1 MKRCI
6 ASAGDWLLPSL
17 SALFVATSGI
27 AALHGADPR
36 GTASNLFAGTYQ
48 RAYEGRFEDALPFR
62 NAAQHAWTT
71 ARMALLGEVSSG
83 ALMSDSG
90 WLFTLEEFVTPPDAP
105 DFTAE
110 LEATQASLA
119 AQGIRLIPLIVP
131 DKARVLQAEHSFARS
146 AALVARYDDALDA
159 ISKLGLPR
167 IDARTALAPLG
178 NDAFFRTDTH
188 WTPYGAQAVAAALAP
203 QIAAL
208 GLDPTAFETEQTQ
221 IIPHIG
227 DLMRYLPLLD
237 PDAAGFAPEPLPR
250 YTTVAAGGDLLGG
263 GLFGDAPVLASLIG
277 TSFSANPNWHFDGW
291 LKQETGIDLINRA
304 DEGQGPFAPMR
315 AYLADQTAQSDTSAG
330 LVIWEI
336 PERYTTL
343 GELVQRGYKTMRPA

>member
-1 MKRCI
+1 MSTLAKWTGPALIGAI
-6 ASAGDWLLPSL
+6 ALVGAWSAASTNWRLDTAFADGATQE
-17 SALFVATSGI
+17 ALQDRFDDALVIRDGAI
-27 AALHGADPR
+27 AAWGSAIWTLFGQTSDGAVP
-36 GTASNLFAGTYQ
+36 GKN
-48 RAYEGRFEDALPFR
+48 
-62 NAAQHAWTT
+62 
-71 ARMALLGEVSSG
+71 
-83 ALMSDSG
+83 G
-90 WLFTLEEFVTPPDAP
+90 WLFTDEEYLAAPGFDARLGASVTAIADAQ
-105 DFTAE
+105 TA
-110 LEATQASLA
+110 LA
-119 AQGIRLIPLIVP
+119 AQGMTLVIALIP
-131 DKARVLQAEHSFARS
+131 DKARIYDDQLTRPRAPQIT
-146 AALVARYDDALDA
+146 ARYGALLDGLAAHGIEALDLRPA
-159 ISKLGLPR
+159 LR
-167 IDARTALAPLG
+167 DARAQG
-178 NDAFFRTDTH
+178 NVFLHTDTH

-336 PERYTTL
+336 RERYTTL
-343 GELVQRGYKTMRPA
+343 GE

>member
-1 MKRCI
+1 MKRFI
-6 ASAGDWLLPSL
+6 PSSGDWLLPSL

-48 RAYEGRFEDALPFR
+48 RAYEDRFEDALPFR

-71 ARMALLGEVSSG
+71 ARIALLGEVSSG

-188 WTPYGAQAVAAALAP
+188 WTPEGASAVAQMLAKAVP
-203 QIAAL
+203 ERAE
-208 GLDPTAFETEQTQ
+208 PSEFETQHTAQQTLQ
-221 IIPHIG
+221 G
-227 DLMRYLPLLD
+227 DLMAFADAGVFARWVGPQPEMQALYETLNTAESLD
-237 PDAAGFAPEPLPR
+237 
-250 YTTVAAGGDLLGG
+250 
-263 GLFGDAPVLASLIG
+263 LFGDADIPVALVG
-277 TSFSANPNWHFDGW
+277 TSFSARSDLHFDGF
-291 LKQETGIDLINRA
+291 LRSALGLDVLNLAAQGE
-304 DEGQGPFAPMR
+304 GPFAPMR
-315 AYLADQTAQSDTSAG
+315 RILANATFQTNPPK

-336 PERYTTL
+336 PERYIDPRSF
-343 GELVQRGYKTMRPA
+343 Q